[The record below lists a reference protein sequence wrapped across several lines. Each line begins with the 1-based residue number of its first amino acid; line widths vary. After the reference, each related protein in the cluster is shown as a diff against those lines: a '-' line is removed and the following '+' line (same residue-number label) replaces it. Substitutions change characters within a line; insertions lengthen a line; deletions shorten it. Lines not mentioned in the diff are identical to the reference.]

1 MSEISIIG
9 IVRIEIATIM
19 MIVLVVMETKMY
31 YYCVTRL
38 VPGPPTNQRARVVHG
53 VTRSIFQLLV
63 SLCILLLPLKAR
75 PLPRYLPRELKNEQ
89 QQIKNTY
96 IERVKLNFN
105 IYSTIPLQQLIKPE
119 NNSII

>member
-1 MSEISIIG
+1 MSEMNIIG

-38 VPGPPTNQRARVVHG
+38 VPGPPTNQHARVVHG

-63 SLCILLLPLKAR
+63 SLFVFF
-75 PLPRYLPRELKNEQ
+75 Y
-89 QQIKNTY
+89 
-96 IERVKLNFN
+96 FH
-105 IYSTIPLQQLIKPE
+105 
-119 NNSII
+119 

>member
-1 MSEISIIG
+1 MSEMNIIG

-38 VPGPPTNQRARVVHG
+38 VPAHQPTNVLESVHG

-63 SLCILLLPLKAR
+63 SLFVFF
-75 PLPRYLPRELKNEQ
+75 Y
-89 QQIKNTY
+89 
-96 IERVKLNFN
+96 FH
-105 IYSTIPLQQLIKPE
+105 
-119 NNSII
+119 

>member
-1 MSEISIIG
+1 KIQIYNKFTRVSRSINKYRVRKLMSEISIIG

-63 SLCILLLPLKAR
+63 SLFVFF
-75 PLPRYLPRELKNEQ
+75 Y
-89 QQIKNTY
+89 
-96 IERVKLNFN
+96 FH
-105 IYSTIPLQQLIKPE
+105 
-119 NNSII
+119 

>member
-1 MSEISIIG
+1 
-9 IVRIEIATIM
+9 M

-63 SLCILLLPLKAR
+63 SLFVFF
-75 PLPRYLPRELKNEQ
+75 Y
-89 QQIKNTY
+89 
-96 IERVKLNFN
+96 FH
-105 IYSTIPLQQLIKPE
+105 
-119 NNSII
+119 

>member
-1 MSEISIIG
+1 MSEMNIIG

-53 VTRSIFQLLV
+53 VTRSFSV
-63 SLCILLLPLKAR
+63 VSFSLCILLLPLKAR
-75 PLPRYLPRELKNEQ
+75 PLPRYLPPR
-89 QQIKNTY
+89 T
-96 IERVKLNFN
+96 
-105 IYSTIPLQQLIKPE
+105 
-119 NNSII
+119 